1 MFIIALLW
9 RLFLKVLLPPF
20 LALLFLLPLTATG
33 TVVLRMDLEEMTS
46 VSTVVVHARVVSS
59 EVIQDPNRP
68 ITTRTTI
75 EAIRVLKGESQFSKG
90 RLWFDLLGGDR
101 NGMHIRVPGT
111 PTFRAGEEVIL
122 FLEAN
127 DTDYALCGL
136 QQGVFRVTQT
146 RQGTGVSR
154 DLSGAAYAQ
163 FGRKG
168 HYEMLH
174 KAPTG
179 VSDFPIMNLL
189 NEVQFLLQ
197 ENEGGSR

>member
-1 MFIIALLW
+1 M
-9 RLFLKVLLPPF
+9 
-20 LALLFLLPLTATG
+20 
-33 TVVLRMDLEEMTS
+33 LRMDLEEMTS